1 MSPMDGRDELRGR
14 FTRWIVITAEHA
26 QKNYLRAEKK
36 QLQTVPLEEADVAIV
51 DTALLSAGVTPDSF
65 DFEEQRLAEA
75 FRELPLMRRR
85 ILEMLFV
92 EELTMTNE
100 ELNTRLYEKM
110 FAEQEQFRDWLLSQ
124 PPAEILNHAYE
135 YTVREDILMSLEYN
149 DLEDSQARALLK
161 SGKPLK
167 QIFERW
173 EDKETSHME
182 NIWDTVQEQTKA
194 AEAKQKAK
202 AQKER

>member
-92 EELTMTNE
+92 EELTPSEIAAKLHCSVQHVYNQRS
-100 ELNTRLYEKM
+100 LAIKRLRERLIKSEKM
-110 FAEQEQFRDWLLSQ
+110 TDNEFRLLLE
-124 PPAEILNHAYE
+124 AA
-135 YTVREDILMSLEYN
+135 VCGDREALDSLLALYMPLIN
-149 DLEDSQARALLK
+149 RLSSYAGNLDEDCRQYIMLHIVLHISEFR
-161 SGKPLK
+161 
-167 QIFERW
+167 I
-173 EDKETSHME
+173 
-182 NIWDTVQEQTKA
+182 
-194 AEAKQKAK
+194 
-202 AQKER
+202 

>member
-92 EELTMTNE
+92 EELTPSEIAAKLHCSVQHVYNQRSLAIKRLRERLIKEQKMTDNE
-100 ELNTRLYEKM
+100 FRLLLEAAVCGDREALDSLLALYMPLINRLSSYAGNLDEDCRQYIM
-110 FAEQEQFRDWLLSQ
+110 LHIVLHISEFR
-124 PPAEILNHAYE
+124 I
-135 YTVREDILMSLEYN
+135 
-149 DLEDSQARALLK
+149 
-161 SGKPLK
+161 
-167 QIFERW
+167 
-173 EDKETSHME
+173 
-182 NIWDTVQEQTKA
+182 
-194 AEAKQKAK
+194 
-202 AQKER
+202 

>member
-92 EELTMTNE
+92 EELTPSKIAAKLHCSVQHIYNQRS
-100 ELNTRLYEKM
+100 LAIKRL
-110 FAEQEQFRDWLLSQ
+110 
-124 PPAEILNHAYE
+124 
-135 YTVREDILMSLEYN
+135 RERLI
-149 DLEDSQARALLK
+149 
-161 SGKPLK
+161 
-167 QIFERW
+167 
-173 EDKETSHME
+173 
-182 NIWDTVQEQTKA
+182 
-194 AEAKQKAK
+194 
-202 AQKER
+202 KERKNDR

>member
-51 DTALLSAGVTPDSF
+51 DTALLSAG
-65 DFEEQRLAEA
+65 EA

-92 EELTMTNE
+92 EELTPSEIAAKLHCSVQHVYNQRS
-100 ELNTRLYEKM
+100 LAIKRL
-110 FAEQEQFRDWLLSQ
+110 
-124 PPAEILNHAYE
+124 
-135 YTVREDILMSLEYN
+135 RERLI
-149 DLEDSQARALLK
+149 
-161 SGKPLK
+161 
-167 QIFERW
+167 
-173 EDKETSHME
+173 
-182 NIWDTVQEQTKA
+182 
-194 AEAKQKAK
+194 
-202 AQKER
+202 KERKNDR

>member
-1 MSPMDGRDELRGR
+1 MSPTDGRDELRGR
-14 FTRWIVITAEHA
+14 FTRWIVITAKNA

-92 EELTMTNE
+92 EELTPSEIAAKLHCSVQHVYNQRS
-100 ELNTRLYEKM
+100 LAIKRLRERLIK
-110 FAEQEQFRDWLLSQ
+110 EQAGNPTDNDFRLLLE
-124 PPAEILNHAYE
+124 AA
-135 YTVREDILMSLEYN
+135 VCGDREALDSLLALYMPLIN
-149 DLEDSQARALLK
+149 RLSSYAGNLDEDCRQYIMLHIVLHISEFR
-161 SGKPLK
+161 
-167 QIFERW
+167 I
-173 EDKETSHME
+173 
-182 NIWDTVQEQTKA
+182 
-194 AEAKQKAK
+194 
-202 AQKER
+202 

>member
-51 DTALLSAGVTPDSF
+51 DTALLSPDSF

-92 EELTMTNE
+92 EELTPSEIAAKLHCSVQHVYNQRS
-100 ELNTRLYEKM
+100 LAIKRL
-110 FAEQEQFRDWLLSQ
+110 
-124 PPAEILNHAYE
+124 
-135 YTVREDILMSLEYN
+135 RERLI
-149 DLEDSQARALLK
+149 
-161 SGKPLK
+161 
-167 QIFERW
+167 
-173 EDKETSHME
+173 
-182 NIWDTVQEQTKA
+182 
-194 AEAKQKAK
+194 
-202 AQKER
+202 KERKNDR